1 MPLYKVK
8 NRLEAIATA
17 DAMQSLHV
25 VLFIPPAEEISIVN
39 FRKVS
44 NSGKADANTISFAFE
59 VDPSINYGGPLTYDI
74 EFHWE
79 EELRGYSGSSSSYY
93 YRARDYYS
101 RTCQEHGNL
110 RRKGQTYQFSVSK
123 RGLGSGP
130 LYIDVSVSLL
140 CNSSYSS
147 SYYYYYYNCYS
158 SCQRWQFKGQ
168 SETIKTD
175 TIHGEY
181 VCGETVFVD
190 ITLVYKKMLYTSESK
205 IVGFV
210 CCSMEHLPCAQL
222 GSFPLED
229 CTDESKVL

>member
-1 MPLYKVK
+1 M
-8 NRLEAIATA
+8 
-17 DAMQSLHV
+17 
-25 VLFIPPAEEISIVN
+25 LFIPPAEEISIVN
-39 FRKVS
+39 FRKVP

-79 EELRGYSGSSSSYY
+79 EELRCYSGSSSSYY

-130 LYIDVSVSLL
+130 LYVNVSVSLL

-147 SYYYYYYNCYS
+147 SYYYYYYYCYS

-168 SETIKTD
+168 SYTIKTD
-175 TIHGEY
+175 TIHGVYMHMVELSLLAY
-181 VCGETVFVD
+181 NFGVYMRYCTYLTVKWGWLCMLFNGAV
-190 ITLVYKKMLYTSESK
+190 TLCIYSWAAS
-205 IVGFV
+205 
-210 CCSMEHLPCAQL
+210 H
-222 GSFPLED
+222 
-229 CTDESKVL
+229 